1 MFDQL
6 SDRLQNVVAQL
17 SGKSQLSLDNMEDA
31 LKDVRRALLEADV
44 SLRVVKS
51 FVTRIRERAEGESVL
66 KHVDPGQQLIKIV
79 HDELVILLGNEHQ
92 PLNTEGNPNIIM
104 MFGLQGSG
112 KTTTCGKLALK
123 LRKQNQRPLLIAA
136 DVYRP
141 AAVNQLETLGKQL
154 QIPVFSIKD
163 STDVS
168 DIVMKGLQLAKTEN
182 HTNVIID
189 TAGRLQIDTDMMA
202 ELLVL
207 ERLTQP
213 HEKLLVVDSMTGQ
226 EAIHV
231 AETFNSQ
238 LGITGIVLT
247 KLDGDSR
254 GGAALSVV
262 DVTQKPIKLVGTS
275 EKMDGLEAFHPD
287 RMATRI
293 LGMGDVVSLV
303 ERAQDAIDLEEAQA
317 LEQKVRKNQFT
328 LEDFMKIQRTLKK
341 LGSLEQIL
349 GMLPIPGIDR
359 EMKSM
364 LAHTGEAQFKRIE
377 AMIQSMTPQERQQP
391 DLIVGSRKKRIAK
404 GCGMPETEIV
414 QFLQQFEMMRGMMK
428 GMTQMGDAMKGGQMP
443 KSLPPGMGGKG
454 IGGKA
459 GAVPDWMKP
468 TKKKQKKSL
477 FPPFQ

>member
-1 MFDQL
+1 
-6 SDRLQNVVAQL
+6 
-17 SGKSQLSLDNMEDA
+17 
-31 LKDVRRALLEADV
+31 
-44 SLRVVKS
+44 
-51 FVTRIRERAEGESVL
+51 
-66 KHVDPGQQLIKIV
+66 
-79 HDELVILLGNEHQ
+79 
-92 PLNTEGNPNIIM
+92 
-104 MFGLQGSG
+104 
-112 KTTTCGKLALK
+112 
-123 LRKQNQRPLLIAA
+123 
-136 DVYRP
+136 
-141 AAVNQLETLGKQL
+141 
-154 QIPVFSIKD
+154 
-163 STDVS
+163 
-168 DIVMKGLQLAKTEN
+168 
-182 HTNVIID
+182 
-189 TAGRLQIDTDMMA
+189 
-202 ELLVL
+202 
-207 ERLTQP
+207 
-213 HEKLLVVDSMTGQ
+213 
-226 EAIHV
+226 
-231 AETFNSQ
+231 
-238 LGITGIVLT
+238 
-247 KLDGDSR
+247 
-254 GGAALSVV
+254 
-262 DVTQKPIKLVGTS
+262 
-275 EKMDGLEAFHPD
+275 
-287 RMATRI
+287 MATRI